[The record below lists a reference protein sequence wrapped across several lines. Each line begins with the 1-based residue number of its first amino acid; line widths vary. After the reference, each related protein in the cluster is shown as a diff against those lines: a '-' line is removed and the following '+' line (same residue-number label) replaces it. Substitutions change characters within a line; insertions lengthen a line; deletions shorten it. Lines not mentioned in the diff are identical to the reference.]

1 MRIAYLM
8 TGMGCGGAEMQV
20 LALAREMRHRGH
32 EVVVLALRDE
42 PSPLAPRFAQAGISC
57 YSFGLNRQRNLVSA
71 LVRAQRWAG
80 DWRPDVLHSHM
91 IHANIFA
98 RLLRLVAA
106 RVPVVIST
114 AHSINEGGFVRTL
127 AYRVTDPLADIT
139 TNVSPEAVA
148 AFIRKGACPASRI
161 IHVANGLDLQLFRPD
176 PHARARVR
184 NELHLNGSYVF
195 LAVGRLIP
203 VKDYPTLIEG
213 FSQLRKI
220 RQNAHLLVA
229 GEGPSRADIE
239 TLIAA
244 SSLGTSVRL
253 LGLRS
258 DIPDLMNAADCFVM
272 SSIFEGAPMALIEA
286 MSCGKEIVTT
296 EFGGASSLLGN
307 AGLMVPVGKPDLLAE
322 AMLEV
327 TDRRRLN
334 VEARDRAHALFS
346 ISKIVSAWES
356 IYMALLRSHGSPRQ
370 TAVLSL
376 YGIGLMRRTR
386 KNTELEHD
394 TRFHISVWRSCI
406 REEDKAQVAKVFKP
420 VVRNAAMVPDV
431 RRYQQR
437 HGGRLVRIQ
446 AAQAATWSVLGRSF
460 RGG

>member
-1 MRIAYLM
+1 MTAELSGKRDATWGSGRCGRAIPPLRISYLM

-20 LALAREMRHRGH
+20 LALAQEMRHRGH

-42 PSPLAPRFAQAGISC
+42 PSALAPTFAQAGVSC
-57 YSFGLNRQRNLVSA
+57 HSLGLNRQVNLVGA
-71 LVRAQRWAG
+71 LVRARRWAAG
-80 DWRPDVLHSHM
+80 WQPDVLHSHM

-106 RVPVVIST
+106 PIPVVIST
-114 AHSINEGGFVRTL
+114 AHSTNEGGFVRTL

-161 IHVANGLDLQLFRPD
+161 IHVANGLDLQLFRPN

-184 NELHLNGSYVF
+184 NELHLSGSYVF
-195 LAVGRLIP
+195 LAVGRLIQI
-203 VKDYPTLIEG
+203 KDYPTLIEA
-213 FSQLRKI
+213 FSRLRRT
-220 RQNAHLLVA
+220 RQDTHLLIA
-229 GEGPSRADIE
+229 GDGPCRTDIE
-239 TLIAA
+239 RLITA

-286 MSCGKEIVTT
+286 MACGKEIITT

-307 AGLMVPVGKPDLLAE
+307 VGLVVPIGQPDLLAD
-322 AMLEV
+322 AMLQV
-327 TDRRRLN
+327 IDRQGVN

-346 ISKIVSAWES
+346 IWKIASAWEH
-356 IYMALLRSHGSPRQ
+356 IYTALLRRRMNGS
-370 TAVLSL
+370 T
-376 YGIGLMRRTR
+376 
-386 KNTELEHD
+386 
-394 TRFHISVWRSCI
+394 
-406 REEDKAQVAKVFKP
+406 
-420 VVRNAAMVPDV
+420 
-431 RRYQQR
+431 
-437 HGGRLVRIQ
+437 
-446 AAQAATWSVLGRSF
+446 
-460 RGG
+460 

>member
-57 YSFGLNRQRNLVSA
+57 HSFGLNRQRNLVSA

-161 IHVANGLDLQLFRPD
+161 IHVANGLDLQHFRPD
-176 PHARARVR
+176 PQARARVR
-184 NELHLNGSYVF
+184 NDLHLNGSYVF

-229 GEGPSRADIE
+229 GEGPCRADIE

-356 IYMALLRSHGSPRQ
+356 IYMALLR
-370 TAVLSL
+370 
-376 YGIGLMRRTR
+376 
-386 KNTELEHD
+386 
-394 TRFHISVWRSCI
+394 
-406 REEDKAQVAKVFKP
+406 
-420 VVRNAAMVPDV
+420 
-431 RRYQQR
+431 R
-437 HGGRLVRIQ
+437 H
-446 AAQAATWSVLGRSF
+446 TNEPT
-460 RGG
+460 